1 MQRVWVFIT
10 RRARTLVAAMFLP
23 FAPVFAGDLAFITSQ
38 NGNAV
43 SIVDLTSHE
52 IIAQS
57 TVKGAPAPVAY
68 DPRAGRAYVISADTG
83 RLSVLDESARIINGR
98 ELGEG
103 AFGIAVAPDG
113 GVFVTDWYEGR
124 LLRLDGALKQL
135 WAADTGA
142 APAGVAVSGDG
153 LLVAT
158 ADRDDNQVSL
168 FDSRTGRLIRRIET
182 AGEHPFAIIF
192 HAGRIWTADV
202 KSNTVSVID
211 PLNGQLVGQIETG
224 SHPYGIA
231 FVGARGFITNQYAST
246 LTVFDPDSLEVLDE
260 VEVGDYPEGIAPLPD
275 GSGVM
280 VANWDS
286 DTVTIV
292 NAKTLEITAEIEMPA
307 GPRAFGQFTGRQV
320 QP

>member
-1 MQRVWVFIT
+1 MQRVLVFIT
-10 RRARTLVAAMFLP
+10 RRARPLVAAMVLSFTP
-23 FAPVFAGDLAFITSQ
+23 AFAGDLAFITSQ

-43 SIVDLTSHE
+43 SVIDLTTRE

-57 TVKGAPAPVAY
+57 TVEGAPAPVAY

-83 RLSVLDESARIINGR
+83 RLNVLDEDARIIDGS

-103 AFGIAVAPDG
+103 AFGVAIAPDG
-113 GVFVTDWYEGR
+113 GVFVTDWYDGQ
-124 LLRLDGALKQL
+124 LLRLDSTLKEL

-168 FDSRTGRLIRRIET
+168 FDSRTGQLIRRIKT
-182 AGEHPFAIIF
+182 AGEHPFAITF
-192 HAGRIWTADV
+192 HADRIWTADV
-202 KSNTVSVID
+202 KSDTVSVLD
-211 PLNGQLVGQIETG
+211 PLKGKLIGQIETG

-231 FVGARGFITNQYAST
+231 FAGGRGFITNQYAST

-275 GSGVM
+275 GSGVT

-286 DTVTIV
+286 DTVTV
-292 NAKTLEITAEIEMPA
+292 VDAKTLEITAEIEMPA